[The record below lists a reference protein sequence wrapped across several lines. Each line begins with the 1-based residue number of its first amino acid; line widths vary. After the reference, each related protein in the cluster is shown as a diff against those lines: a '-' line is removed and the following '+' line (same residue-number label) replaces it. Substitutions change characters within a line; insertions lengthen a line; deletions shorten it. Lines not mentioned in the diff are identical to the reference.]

1 MSFRALV
8 SDATTVLF
16 DQLGESAVFVADG
29 GAETPTRARLFESVA
44 LIGDLAHLNDQRAVI
59 ALPAADIGMPR
70 PRRGTIRMLGREFAL
85 DQLIAAGLGLGEKG
99 DDGFQLRY
107 FVQEIV

>member
-16 DQLGESAVFVADG
+16 DQLGEPAVFVADG

-44 LIGDLAHLNDQRAVI
+44 LIGDLAHLTDPRAVI
-59 ALPAADIGMPR
+59 ALPAADFGQPR
-70 PRRGTIRMLGREFAL
+70 PRRGTVRMLGREFSL
-85 DQLIAAGLGLGEKG
+85 DQLITAGLGLGEKG
-99 DDGFQLRY
+99 DDGHQLRY
-107 FVQEIV
+107 FVQEIG